1 VWFLD
6 WDILE
11 IHRDCN
17 FTMLLLV
24 QRIIFIVMIIIVVK
38 DTLKRKD
45 SLFDGHTVVCYLG
58 YLDSVCDGD
67 YDYDDDD
74 DGDDDDD

>member
-1 VWFLD
+1 MWFLD

-74 DGDDDDD
+74 GDDDDD

>member
-1 VWFLD
+1 
-6 WDILE
+6 
-11 IHRDCN
+11 
-17 FTMLLLV
+17 
-24 QRIIFIVMIIIVVK
+24 MIIIVVK

-74 DGDDDDD
+74 DDDDVNIMHHLGQRCMLTIVSALQIQNLSRLGLNS